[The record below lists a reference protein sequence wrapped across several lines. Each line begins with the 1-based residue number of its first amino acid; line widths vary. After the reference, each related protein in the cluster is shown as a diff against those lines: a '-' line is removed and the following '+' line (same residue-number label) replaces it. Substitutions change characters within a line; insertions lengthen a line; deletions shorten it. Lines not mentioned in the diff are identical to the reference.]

1 MLSQVGGAVVALET
15 RAQLDAVV
23 AHQASTAAAAVQKQ
37 SRSGAPA
44 SAAPGALHLAA
55 LRALL
60 ASVLAPCRHAP
71 PFLPHA
77 LHLFSQVPQP
87 PGAALALHC
96 SSLRR
101 LSCRLLVVLIYLSKM
116 SHICLH
122 DIDG

>member
-1 MLSQVGGAVVALET
+1 MSLET

-44 SAAPGALHLAA
+44 APAPGALHLAA
-55 LRALL
+55 LQALL

-77 LHLFSQVPQP
+77 LHLFSQVCHSYSVWENP
-87 PGAALALHC
+87 
-96 SSLRR
+96 R
-101 LSCRLLVVLIYLSKM
+101 VYL
-116 SHICLH
+116 
-122 DIDG
+122 

>member
-1 MLSQVGGAVVALET
+1 MALET

-23 AHQASTAAAAVQKQ
+23 AHQASAAAVAVQKQ
-37 SRSGAPA
+37 ARSGAPA

-77 LHLFSQVPQP
+77 IHLFSQVPSRSARLLP
-87 PGAALALHC
+87 CTCG
-96 SSLRR
+96 SLRR
-101 LSCRLLVVLIYLSKM
+101 PCCRPQIVLAADHQYSWHV
-116 SHICLH
+116 STRCQTSV
-122 DIDG
+122 

>member
-1 MLSQVGGAVVALET
+1 MLSQVGGAVVTLET

-37 SRSGAPA
+37 SRSGTPS

-60 ASVLAPCRHAP
+60 SSVLAPCRHAP

-77 LHLFSQVPQP
+77 LHLFSQVPRP
-87 PGAALALHC
+87 PIPAPALRC
-96 SSLRR
+96 GSL
-101 LSCRLLVVLIYLSKM
+101 
-116 SHICLH
+116 
-122 DIDG
+122 